1 MLTFCFSLAFGQLFF
16 CNDHL
21 IILIEWHKLGISLQ
35 SPLASFY
42 CLSFRSH
49 LVIDQ
54 YRFFGFP
61 TIVQKEYPDVG
72 SGEGGRSEE
81 STSSQNGASRIR
93 TSLDGKRVRSES
105 SSNSA
110 DYPSSASLHSS
121 TGSTSSNLQDS
132 SQGYSQNMDAPMPDA
147 ATTKS
152 LIKAAIVQYVNR
164 GYNMVSFK
172 GATSKAR
179 LTDANKVQYI
189 TDQGAFSRTAWAMK
203 VLSRPS
209 GVVSGEEL
217 STMVFSNGKSEVTV
231 GAMKSQAIRDWQF
244 YRRNNSNGTPT
255 AHHKDELTMFNL
267 VLIVPK
273 EVAWDVALVG
283 QRMAIQLASALRH
296 EQDRCHYVSTEVFKM
311 LRLRERWFTQHRKQ
325 SSTDSNPPPN
335 HTALTYEILQA
346 SSLAQL
352 IKNVYHSIRD
362 EGSAQVLVNNWIQLS
377 LNARS
382 IYIPPNYHSK
392 LASAQNKAQSQ
403 NTDSSPVKYENS
415 TPSTHALP
423 SPSMTPVS
431 MALRLINDSISQL
444 MVRDMRP
451 LRPYHT
457 LLILNQSKIFE
468 ALPLDASPSLR
479 RVVECAVPT
488 KSFREMQLDLGLPL
502 EQLYR
507 IAANFVYWKA
517 AKVVDVLTRNNM
529 YVLNPNPKDS
539 DGNSAHLQFL
549 SGTFENAFQSV
560 KLFDLLSRFS
570 TPKRLSEILQ
580 LSASQSKFVEMVT
593 WLLRHDLIV
602 QVHQFC
608 YLQAPKLSSLP
619 TPASPATITHSG
631 SHPHVG
637 TSNAPGSD
645 KIEKA
650 DSSQKIPVSTYG
662 VPSSAS
668 PPPPFEDERSSNPM
682 NLVKV
687 LQEMDDVRKAKE
699 KEKRSSFASSPL
711 HLMLA
716 PIPLAPSERLSLSQH
731 DNGSKEF
738 KLFLRLCPYFRGAHH
753 LTEIAW
759 RENITKEELLKV
771 IGIYKHLIVTT
782 LCPEDAING
791 SPEM

>member
-1 MLTFCFSLAFGQLFF
+1 
-16 CNDHL
+16 
-21 IILIEWHKLGISLQ
+21 
-35 SPLASFY
+35 
-42 CLSFRSH
+42 
-49 LVIDQ
+49 
-54 YRFFGFP
+54 
-61 TIVQKEYPDVG
+61 
-72 SGEGGRSEE
+72 
-81 STSSQNGASRIR
+81 
-93 TSLDGKRVRSES
+93 
-105 SSNSA
+105 
-110 DYPSSASLHSS
+110 
-121 TGSTSSNLQDS
+121 
-132 SQGYSQNMDAPMPDA
+132 
-147 ATTKS
+147 
-152 LIKAAIVQYVNR
+152 
-164 GYNMVSFK
+164 
-172 GATSKAR
+172 
-179 LTDANKVQYI
+179 
-189 TDQGAFSRTAWAMK
+189 
-203 VLSRPS
+203 
-209 GVVSGEEL
+209 
-217 STMVFSNGKSEVTV
+217 
-231 GAMKSQAIRDWQF
+231 
-244 YRRNNSNGTPT
+244 
-255 AHHKDELTMFNL
+255 MFNL
-267 VLIVPK
+267 VMVVPK
-273 EVAWDVALVG
+273 EVSWDVALVG
-283 QRMAIQLASALRH
+283 QRMAVQLASALRH

-325 SSTDSNPPPN
+325 NANDSSPPPN
-335 HTALTYEILQA
+335 HTALTYEMLQS

-362 EGSAQVLVNNWIQLS
+362 EGSAQVSVNNWVQLS

-382 IYIPPNYHSK
+382 VYIPPSTSTSK
-392 LASAQNKAQSQ
+392 ATS
-403 NTDSSPVKYENS
+403 S
-415 TPSTHALP
+415 TPYDSRTPDLLSSKGENLTFAVPGIP

-457 LLILNQSKIFE
+457 LLILNQSKIFDS
-468 ALPLDASPSLR
+468 LPLYASPSLR
-479 RVVECAVPT
+479 RVMESAVPT

-549 SGTFENAFQSV
+549 AGTFENTFQSV

-593 WLLRHDLIV
+593 WLLRNDLIV

-608 YLQAPKLSSLP
+608 YLQAPKLSSAI
-619 TPASPATITHSG
+619 TPASPSVVTHSSSG
-631 SHPHVG
+631 PHLNTPG
-637 TSNAPGSD
+637 TPGS
-645 KIEKA
+645 EKLDRS
-650 DSSQKIPVSTYG
+650 DSSSKSIVPVLNVPVVSTP
-662 VPSSAS
+662 VPQTV
-668 PPPPFEDERSSNPM
+668 DERGNNPM
-682 NLVKV
+682 SLVTQ
-687 LQEMDDVRKAKE
+687 LQDMDEARKTKE
-699 KEKRSSFASSPL
+699 KEKRGSFASSPL

-716 PIPLAPSERLSLSQH
+716 PISLTPSERLSLSQH

-771 IGIYKHLIVTT
+771 IGMYKHLIVTT
-782 LCPEDAING
+782 LCTEEPING